1 MTLFEA
7 TDELGGQW
15 LAAAAPPGKTDYEAW
30 IYNHRVLLKK
40 YQVEIRMETPLT
52 KAIVEEEKPD
62 AVILAT
68 GGTPLVLPIPGLDNK
83 EFVKSAIDVLRGRTL
98 YGKNVVVAGGGMT
111 GADTSVFLAV
121 QGCNVTMIEM
131 APDIICD
138 AVSQVRSCLLQ
149 DLKKYKVD
157 VHTGT
162 KLMKVEEGAVYA
174 EKDGEAVEFKHVDM
188 VVNAMGVRSYNPLE
202 AELADCD
209 CEVVVV
215 GDANRTKNGYR
226 NMREGYDAGN
236 RI

>member
-1 MTLFEA
+1 
-7 TDELGGQW
+7 
-15 LAAAAPPGKTDYEAW
+15 
-30 IYNHRVLLKK
+30 
-40 YQVEIRMETPLT
+40 
-52 KAIVEEEKPD
+52 
-62 AVILAT
+62 
-68 GGTPLVLPIPGLDNK
+68 
-83 EFVKSAIDVLRGRTL
+83 
-98 YGKNVVVAGGGMT
+98 MT

-202 AELADCD
+202 AELVDCD